1 LIKHQNNFI
10 DLQTKFIEEKEKNFN
25 FEKKILENELKEMKE
40 VWKFCFSPNLY
51 NLILEKSKTR
61 V

>member
-25 FEKKILENELKEMKE
+25 FEKKILENELKEMRE
-40 VWKFCFSPNLY
+40 VWKLNKIFNIHI
-51 NLILEKSKTR
+51 ILEKSKTR

>member
-51 NLILEKSKTR
+51 NII
-61 V
+61 